1 MFYIYF
7 LLGED
12 GKRMGRGW
20 GEEDDENAWGDG
32 DGHRGVHVPL
42 CMRGIQRKKGG
53 ERKRRKETGEGR
65 ALHNMIIFS

>member
-12 GKRMGRGW
+12 GKRMGR
-20 GEEDDENAWGDG
+20 EWGDG

-42 CMRGIQRKKGG
+42 CMRGI
-53 ERKRRKETGEGR
+53 
-65 ALHNMIIFS
+65 